1 MSFCACRKSQAR
13 CVCTSPCDPASDLE
27 HDFAFFGPQGI
38 QSRYAA
44 GLNGA
49 PPSVSTAPM
58 QQQQQPSFTP
68 STRASYDQV
77 TLNRIHQQVIA
88 CLVRVASH
96 ESACFTTGHRSLWL
110 RVDELIE
117 LAFAGNGN
125 ILSWCTCPHSRNGR
139 FITYVVS
146 AKCGTTAVLTGQ

>member
-1 MSFCACRKSQAR
+1 MSDLSFC
-13 CVCTSPCDPASDLE
+13 
-27 HDFAFFGPQGI
+27 PQGTP
-38 QSRYAA
+38 SRYAA

-88 CLVRVASH
+88 CLVLVASQFVH
-96 ESACFTTGHRSLWL
+96 LELLMGHHSLWL
-110 RVDELIE
+110 RVDELI
-117 LAFAGNGN
+117 
-125 ILSWCTCPHSRNGR
+125 
-139 FITYVVS
+139 
-146 AKCGTTAVLTGQ
+146 